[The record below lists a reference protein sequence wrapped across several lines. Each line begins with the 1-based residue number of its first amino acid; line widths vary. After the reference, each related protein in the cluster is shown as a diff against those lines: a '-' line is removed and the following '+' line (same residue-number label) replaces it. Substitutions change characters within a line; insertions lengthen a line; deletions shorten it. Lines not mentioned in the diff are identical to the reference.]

1 MVRSYLSLHMF
12 AFGLLVGIQVPGFIE
27 AYAQHVEP
35 LTINERWTLH
45 EPSQGSLWRLGE
57 CIARGRVAEC

>member
-1 MVRSYLSLHMF
+1 MF